1 MPRAVA
7 IVSRSVDTATTDRD
21 RIVARLSTLLA
32 DGRHG
37 RDLRNDLR
45 AGLVTLPAWMQDL
58 VRELLG
64 PPAVRPTT
72 VDRRRRARA
81 AAGTRTRRAKQQEV
95 RLR

>member
-1 MPRAVA
+1 MR
-7 IVSRSVDTATTDRD
+7 IVQALQWLKDTLPADRD
-21 RIVARLSTLLA
+21 RIIAHLSPLLA
-32 DGRHG
+32 DRRHG

-64 PPAVRPTT
+64 PHGVRPAT

-81 AAGTRTRRAKQQEV
+81 VAGTRARQARSQGV
-95 RLR
+95 RP